1 MKAIQSTK
9 LSQSVSFSHST
20 FTLNRML
27 SLVQEVGS
35 SLLLPQHHSILCLG
49 EIGQTWQKLG
59 SESTFLVPDSE
70 IGLNVLLVRRD
81 IMLLIPDPEVGLDI
95 LLICRDIADFA
106 LILSAIYLRMEIS
119 FLISYFPL
127 VLRPHRMQRK
137 QQELFE
143 QSKCSA

>member
-106 LILSAIYLRMEIS
+106 LILRMEIS